1 MSTFRSK
8 LVTHDTLSQL
18 PHPKALRLQQAS
30 KYTLDIPVIIVNVKS
45 WPNKEEEGKI
55 NGASLLITD
64 LTKTHHQTCVQKKT
78 LPPKINEIMQSM
90 TVWNRNTIFSVEMSA
105 EQYESFKN
113 DVEDYGC
120 VDPMFARL
128 NFDLRLKNGTA
139 IDGLCN
145 SIKLPS
151 RVMPHSHSRS
161 HSHSPSDSGSD
172 LHRERKD
179 FTQVMC
185 GIEQEF
191 VNLLDRYLKVRGSA
205 DFDKMVEF
213 FKLRDFIHKFG
224 ALSQDI
230 EHISQFPG
238 FLESVSMD
246 ETQALME
253 VEFSDVEEE
262 KKIPGM
268 SEGNEIDVVEKENVN
283 FGTHGHKKKVDVSN
297 KILEIERELDSG
309 TVNQRLEQGYD
320 YNGGDNDNNRNGFEF
335 NGNSSEKRANG
346 MFMKI
351 KPKPTHN
358 ILKQVGGS
366 KGHANVESQIPEVD
380 GDMGFSD
387 LDDDLDV
394 QNVLMDNTPSPPP
407 PLLPSLDQ
415 IESNENSISTNNNNI
430 NNINNNNN
438 IDNNNKSSTSNFSNA
453 NNQDFSNS
461 MVHRKRK
468 GEINKEIEEHDDN
481 NEEMAILRKK
491 PAVFKANEVAKQ
503 QLQLLLAPTLT
514 LTLTHKQTLQLDKD
528 LLHFADNEISPV
540 HVRLDSSQTIQ
551 FVSINKLNRYVDNH
565 SSSSLIS
572 NAMLGPVRTLGILPF
587 KQFILTPYDEDGIR
601 FAPVRIMFDDEQESE
616 ILVHLQKDT
625 EFHHFFGLKGG
636 NNDIT
641 NGDEDFVNVMYSKLH
656 SFLQS
661 ETQMTIKI
669 RQEYEY
675 WQCGAKS
682 RYWTFQSTL
691 DELLNEL
698 TNNVSDE

>member
-78 LPPKINEIMQSM
+78 LPPKINEIVQSM

-151 RVMPHSHSRS
+151 RVRLHSHS
-161 HSHSPSDSGSD
+161 HSHSPSGSGSD
-172 LHRERKD
+172 LNPERKD
-179 FTQVMC
+179 FTQVMR

-268 SEGNEIDVVEKENVN
+268 SEGSEIDEVEKENVK
-283 FGTHGHKKKVDVSN
+283 FGTHGDKKKVDVSN
-297 KILEIERELDSG
+297 KILEIEKEFDSG
-309 TVNQRLEQGYD
+309 TVNQRLEQGYN
-320 YNGGDNDNNRNGFEF
+320 YNGGDNDNNRNGFGF
-335 NGNSSEKRANG
+335 HDKSSEKRANG
-346 MFMKI
+346 MFMRI
-351 KPKPTHN
+351 KSKPTHN
-358 ILKQVGGS
+358 ILKHLGES

-394 QNVLMDNTPSPPP
+394 QGVLMESTPPP
-407 PLLPSLDQ
+407 PPPSLGQ
-415 IESNENSISTNNNNI
+415 IESNENSISTNNNNNNNINNI

-438 IDNNNKSSTSNFSNA
+438 NNNNKSSTSNFSNA
-453 NNQDFSNS
+453 NNQNFSNS
-461 MVHRKRK
+461 VVHRKRK
-468 GEINKEIEEHDDN
+468 GEINKEFEERDDN

-491 PAVFKANEVAKQ
+491 PAVFKTNEVAKQ
-503 QLQLLLAPTLT
+503 QLQLSLAPTLT
-514 LTLTHKQTLQLDKD
+514 LALTHKQTLQLDKD
-528 LLHFADNEISPV
+528 LLHFAHNEISPV

-601 FAPVRIMFDDEQESE
+601 FAPVRIMFDDEKESE

-661 ETQMTIKI
+661 EAQMTIKI

-698 TNNVSDE
+698 ANKVSDE